1 MEGSPTISVQADR
14 KLIRA
19 GRRSRRYLRVEL
31 RAPEVA
37 AKTDR
42 LPLNLALVL
51 DRSGS
56 MEGPKLEMARAALRQ
71 AIQCLRAQDRF
82 SVVTYDDKIDVLLP
96 SSLATPAARAH
107 AERSIETVEARAGT
121 DLCGGWLR
129 GCEQVGLHLTGEE
142 LGRCLL
148 LTDGLANQ
156 GITDHDRI
164 VQHAA
169 ALRERGVTT
178 TTFGVGA
185 DFDETLLRQMSNAGG
200 GNFYFIQYPANIPDF
215 LTGEVGTML
224 QVVVPAAALL
234 VDTSPGVIVSS
245 LNGFPCRR
253 EGRSWRVELGS
264 LGSGQSLD
272 PVLSLTF
279 PEGVLGAVHATTVS
293 LADGTQTLVQ
303 CSSEVLRIASTVDAS
318 RADEICASV
327 VFRYASDEEN
337 ANQPREHTVERRVVA
352 LYAARSA
359 QEALERNRVGDFSG
373 ARQVLEGCGR
383 AIAEYVR
390 DDTPSMRAIL
400 EDLRARA
407 LLYSEDMSALS
418 RKTAHFDA
426 TLNLTLRPRS
436 RITP

>member
-1 MEGSPTISVQADR
+1 
-14 KLIRA
+14 
-19 GRRSRRYLRVEL
+19 
-31 RAPEVA
+31 
-37 AKTDR
+37 
-42 LPLNLALVL
+42 
-51 DRSGS
+51 
-56 MEGPKLEMARAALRQ
+56 
-71 AIQCLRAQDRF
+71 
-82 SVVTYDDKIDVLLP
+82 KIDVLLP

-129 GCEQVGLHLTGEE
+129 GCEQVGLHLTGGA

-156 GITDHDRI
+156 GITDHARI

-200 GNFYFIQYPANIPDF
+200 GNFYFIEYAANIPDF
-215 LTGEVGTML
+215 LTGEVGGML

-234 VDTSPGVIVSS
+234 IETSPGVIVSS
-245 LNGFPCRR
+245 LNGFPCERD
-253 EGRSWRVELGS
+253 GRGWRVELGS
-264 LGSGQSLD
+264 LVSGQTLD
-272 PVLSLTF
+272 PVLALTF
-279 PEGVLGAVHATTVS
+279 PEGPAGAVQPTTVS
-293 LADGTQTLVQ
+293 LMDGPQILVQ
-303 CSSEVLRIASTVDAS
+303 CCAEVFRIASPTFAS
-318 RADEICASV
+318 RALETCTSV
-327 VFRYASDEEN
+327 VFRHASDEEY
-337 ANQPREHTVERRVVA
+337 AAQPRERTVERRVVA

-359 QEALERNRVGDFSG
+359 QAALERNRVGDFSG

-383 AIAEYVR
+383 AIAEYVP
-390 DDTPSMRAIL
+390 DDTPSRRAIL
-400 EDLRARA
+400 DDIRARA

-426 TLNLTLRPRS
+426 TLNLTLRPRP
-436 RITP
+436 RITL